1 MRCKKR
7 VYLLSGIS
15 IVLTMV
21 FTCLVDSDAIS
32 TGDSQWT
39 NAIFLLGFGI
49 PMALIGLC
57 WMLNPKDMLSW
68 RENYAL
74 LVPKLFWYDISA
86 DTASLFGFFVLLAG
100 IFFAAVGMLIAFEEL
115 RSLFSGSLGI
125 YVGWVAESTLVR
137 VL

>member
-1 MRCKKR
+1 MRCKKYI
-7 VYLLSGIS
+7 YLLSGLS

-21 FTCLVDSDAIS
+21 FTCLVDSDTIS
-32 TGDSQWT
+32 TGDSYWT
-39 NAIFLLGFGI
+39 SVIIFLGFGI

-74 LVPKLFWYDISA
+74 FVPKLFWYDISA

-100 IFFAAVGMLIAFEEL
+100 IICTGLGILIAFGEL
-115 RSLFSGSLGI
+115 ISLLSRFL
-125 YVGWVAESTLVR
+125 
-137 VL
+137 